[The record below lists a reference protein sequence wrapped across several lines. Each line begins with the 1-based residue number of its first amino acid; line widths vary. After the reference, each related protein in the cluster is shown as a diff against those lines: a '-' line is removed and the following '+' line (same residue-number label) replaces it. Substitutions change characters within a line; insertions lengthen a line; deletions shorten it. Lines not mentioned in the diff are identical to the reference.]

1 MDKNLK
7 IMLAQLNPIVGDLE
21 KNSKTIL
28 ETYKKACKNKIDI
41 LAFPEMFLSGYQ
53 IQDLVFKPSFQKDLD
68 KYIRFIGNH
77 CRNNTYLLLGSPVV
91 EKEQIFNAYLLL
103 NNGKAKIISKKYH
116 LPNDTLFDEKRYF
129 SQSDHKELL
138 EIKGI
143 KIGFP
148 ICEDIWYDDISK
160 MLKKKGADLLI
171 SPNGSPYERNKLKKR
186 HMEVSKR
193 SSENSIPVIYL
204 NLVGGQDDQVFD
216 GGSFVMDNYGNLIT
230 QFPQFEPLTPVLE
243 FENKEPFIRN
253 TNYYNLDIKN
263 DLSQDYRAISEGT
276 KDYILKSGFKSVI
289 IGLSGGID
297 SALVATIAV
306 DILGKNNVSCV
317 KLPSDYTSELSLID
331 ADQLIYNLDCK
342 AETISISEIYSL
354 IKQTL
359 LPSFRGKEENETEE
373 NIQSRIRGLL
383 LMALSNKYGS
393 MLLTT
398 GNKSEIA
405 VGYSTI
411 YGDMCGGYNPIK
423 DLYKTRLYSICE
435 WRNSCH
441 EAWMKGPNGLVIP
454 KSILEK
460 SPTAELRPNQTDQDS
475 LPPYEVLDS
484 ILESLIEN
492 DMPVSEIA
500 KQGHE
505 YNIVKKIEK
514 LVYQSEYKRFQ
525 SAPGVHLTKKSFQL
539 SRRYPIVQNWRDK
552 L

>member
-1 MDKNLK
+1 MNKNLK

-21 KNSKTIL
+21 KNSKIIL
-28 ETYKKACKNKIDI
+28 ETYKKASKNKVDI

-53 IQDLVFKPSFQKDLD
+53 IQDLVFSPAFQKDLE
-68 KYIRFIGNH
+68 KYIRFIGKH
-77 CRNNTYLLLGSPVV
+77 CINNTYLLLGSPVV
-91 EKEQIFNAYLLL
+91 EKKQIFNAYLLL
-103 NNGKAKIISKKYH
+103 KDGEANIISKKYH
-116 LPNDTLFDEKRYF
+116 LPNNTLFDEKRYF

-148 ICEDIWYDDISK
+148 ICEDIWYEDISK
-160 MLKKKGADLLI
+160 ILKKKGADLLI

-186 HMEVSKR
+186 HNEVFKR
-193 SSENSIPVIYL
+193 SRENNIPVIYL
-204 NLVGGQDDQVFD
+204 NLIGGQDDQVFD
-216 GGSFVMDNYGNLIT
+216 GGSFVVDNNGNLIT
-230 QFPQFEPLTPVLE
+230 QFPQFEQITPVLE
-243 FENKEPFIRN
+243 FENKEPFIKN
-253 TNYYNLDIKN
+253 THDNNFNIKN

-276 KDYILKSGFKSVI
+276 KDYILKSGFNKVI

-317 KLPSDYTSELSLID
+317 KLPSDYTSKLSLVD
-331 ADQLIYNLDCK
+331 ADQLVYNLECK
-342 AETISISEIYSL
+342 VETISISKIYSL

-359 LPSFRGKEENETEE
+359 LPSFRGKKENETEE

-423 DLYKTRLYSICE
+423 DLYKTRLYSICK
-435 WRNSCH
+435 WRNSNH
-441 EAWMKGPNGLVIP
+441 EAWMKGPKGSVIP

-492 DMPVSEIA
+492 DMPISEIV
-500 KQGHE
+500 KKGYD

>member
-21 KNSKTIL
+21 KNSKIIL
-28 ETYKKACKNKIDI
+28 ETYKKACKNKVDI

-53 IQDLVFKPSFQKDLD
+53 IQDLVFRPAFQKDLE
-68 KYIRFIGNH
+68 KYIRLIAKH
-77 CRNNTYLLLGSPVV
+77 CINDTCLLLGSPVV
-91 EKEQIFNAYLLL
+91 EKKQIFNAYLLL
-103 NNGKAKIISKKYH
+103 KNGKVKIISKKYH

-148 ICEDIWYDDISK
+148 ICEDIWYEDISK
-160 MLKKKGADLLI
+160 MLKKKGAELLI

-193 SSENSIPVIYL
+193 SRENNIPIIYL

-216 GGSFVMDNYGNLIT
+216 GGSFVIDNYGNLVT

-276 KDYILKSGFKSVI
+276 KDYILKSGFNNVI

-306 DILGKNNVSCV
+306 DILGKNNVTCV

-342 AETISISEIYSL
+342 AETISISKIYSL

-492 DMPVSEIA
+492 DMPISEIV
-500 KQGHE
+500 KEGYD

>member
-7 IMLAQLNPIVGDLE
+7 IMLAQLNPIVGDL
-21 KNSKTIL
+21 KNNSKIIM
-28 ETYKKACKNKIDI
+28 ETYKRASKNKVDI

-53 IQDLVFKPSFQKDLD
+53 IQDLVFMPAFQKDLE
-68 KYIRFIGNH
+68 KYIRYIGKH
-77 CRNNTYLLLGSPVV
+77 CINNTYLLFGSPVV
-91 EKEQIFNAYLLL
+91 EKEKIFNAYLLL
-103 NNGKAKIISKKYH
+103 KNGKVKIISKKYH

-129 SQSDHKELL
+129 SESDHKELL

-160 MLKKKGADLLI
+160 MLKKKGAELLI

-186 HMEVSKR
+186 HIEVSKR
-193 SSENSIPVIYL
+193 SRENNIPMIYL

-230 QFPQFEPLTPVLE
+230 QFPQFEPLTPILE

-253 TNYYNLDIKN
+253 TNYNNLNIKN

-276 KDYILKSGFKSVI
+276 KDYILKSGFNSVI

-359 LPSFRGKEENETEE
+359 LPSFRGKAENETEE

-460 SPTAELRPNQTDQDS
+460 PPTAELRLNQTDQDS
-475 LPPYEVLDS
+475 LPPYDVLDS

-500 KQGHE
+500 KQGYD

>member
-21 KNSKTIL
+21 KNSKIIL
-28 ETYKKACKNKIDI
+28 ETYKKASKNKVDI

-53 IQDLVFKPSFQKDLD
+53 IQDLVFRPAFQKDLE
-68 KYIRFIGNH
+68 KYIRFIGKH
-77 CRNNTYLLLGSPVV
+77 CINNTYLLLGSPVV

-103 NNGKAKIISKKYH
+103 KNGKVKIISKKYH

-148 ICEDIWYDDISK
+148 ICEDIWYEDISK

-186 HMEVSKR
+186 HIEVSKR
-193 SSENSIPVIYL
+193 SRENNIPIIYL

-230 QFPQFEPLTPVLE
+230 QFPQFEPLTPILE

-253 TNYYNLDIKN
+253 TNYNNLDIKN

-276 KDYILKSGFKSVI
+276 KDYILKSGFNSVI

-342 AETISISEIYSL
+342 AETISISKIYSL

-492 DMPVSEIA
+492 DMSISEIV
-500 KQGHE
+500 KQGHD
-505 YNIVKKIEK
+505 YDIVKKIEK

>member
-1 MDKNLK
+1 M
-7 IMLAQLNPIVGDLE
+7 
-21 KNSKTIL
+21 
-28 ETYKKACKNKIDI
+28 
-41 LAFPEMFLSGYQ
+41 
-53 IQDLVFKPSFQKDLD
+53 
-68 KYIRFIGNH
+68 
-77 CRNNTYLLLGSPVV
+77 
-91 EKEQIFNAYLLL
+91 
-103 NNGKAKIISKKYH
+103 
-116 LPNDTLFDEKRYF
+116 
-129 SQSDHKELL
+129 
-138 EIKGI
+138 
-143 KIGFP
+143 
-148 ICEDIWYDDISK
+148 
-160 MLKKKGADLLI
+160 
-171 SPNGSPYERNKLKKR
+171 
-186 HMEVSKR
+186 
-193 SSENSIPVIYL
+193 
-204 NLVGGQDDQVFD
+204 
-216 GGSFVMDNYGNLIT
+216 
-230 QFPQFEPLTPVLE
+230 
-243 FENKEPFIRN
+243 
-253 TNYYNLDIKN
+253 
-263 DLSQDYRAISEGT
+263 
-276 KDYILKSGFKSVI
+276 
-289 IGLSGGID
+289 
-297 SALVATIAV
+297 
-306 DILGKNNVSCV
+306 
-317 KLPSDYTSELSLID
+317 SLID

-342 AETISISEIYSL
+342 AETISISKIYSL

-435 WRNSCH
+435 WRNSYH

-492 DMPVSEIA
+492 DMPISEIA
-500 KQGHE
+500 KQGHD